1 MTGIVHELLTKP
13 LLTQSASFCEIFILF
28 LETNFSDQSIL
39 RKREEMKKMTLG
51 AFEELVLLTVGV
63 LKDNAYGVTIREE
76 LEENLKKDISL
87 GALYAA
93 LQRLEDKGW
102 VDSRVGGIT
111 EKQGGRRKQ
120 YYDITEAGVR
130 ALHEVRSLRNE
141 LFDRLPLPKVK
152 FLDL

>member
-1 MTGIVHELLTKP
+1 
-13 LLTQSASFCEIFILF
+13 
-28 LETNFSDQSIL
+28 
-39 RKREEMKKMTLG
+39 MKKMTLG

-63 LKDNAYGVTIREE
+63 LQDNAYGVTIREE

-120 YYDITEAGVR
+120 YYDITETGVT
-130 ALHEVRSLRNE
+130 ALHEVKSLRNQ